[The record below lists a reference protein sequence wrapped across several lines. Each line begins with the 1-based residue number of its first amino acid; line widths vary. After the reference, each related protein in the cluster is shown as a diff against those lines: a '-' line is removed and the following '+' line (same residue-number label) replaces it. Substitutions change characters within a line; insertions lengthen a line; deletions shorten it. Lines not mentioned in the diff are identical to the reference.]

1 MGRGRWKGPLQTEPK
16 IYQGARVR
24 EDESCVEVCAC
35 VPVFWVAPRGAAAD
49 GMWTRMQGL

>member
-1 MGRGRWKGPLQTEPK
+1 MGRGRWKGPLHTEPK
-16 IYQGARVR
+16 IYQGTRVR

-35 VPVFWVAPRGAAAD
+35 VPVFWVALRGAAVD